1 MASPYPLDIFEERT
15 HPTIYMT
22 ARLVCLPQAFQ
33 IERANARR
41 HIAFGHGVH
50 TCPGAPLA
58 RSEARITIERL
69 LDRTTDIWINEEAH
83 GPAGHRR
90 FKYLRTYMFRGLR
103 ALTLDFDV
111 RD

>member
-15 HPTIYMT
+15 HPTIYTT

-69 LDRTTDIWINEEAH
+69 LDRTTDIRINER
-83 GPAGHRR
+83 PATKQPQCREEITR
-90 FKYLRTYMFRGLR
+90 VMLV
-103 ALTLDFDV
+103 LTA
-111 RD
+111 